1 MKFTKL
7 VSSVILVSSLATI
20 LLFALILW
28 LYSNADTKTLAL
40 LKEALSTT
48 SSFFGGITTLV
59 AAYIASSLYT
69 DWKAQTKYAE
79 QLKNISNIAVKFK
92 KIPSIIETIR
102 SDKSNADFLSDRYNY
117 VTGKKKHIDE
127 SLEFKIPSFDVI
139 TNLIDELEE
148 ALILVKVY
156 SFSTDNNELDSR
168 ILDFKHSL
176 KVWMSG
182 FHKLKNDFNTSKIS
196 NLDFTNIID
205 YVYLFCDSNSEF
217 YKVNF
222 TDLGVNY
229 SIYNH
234 NEIDIFHDQ
243 IAVSI
248 AIGEFLEK
256 LEKL

>member
-1 MKFTKL
+1 
-7 VSSVILVSSLATI
+7 
-20 LLFALILW
+20 
-28 LYSNADTKTLAL
+28 
-40 LKEALSTT
+40 
-48 SSFFGGITTLV
+48 
-59 AAYIASSLYT
+59 
-69 DWKAQTKYAE
+69 
-79 QLKNISNIAVKFK
+79 
-92 KIPSIIETIR
+92 
-102 SDKSNADFLSDRYNY
+102 
-117 VTGKKKHIDE
+117 
-127 SLEFKIPSFDVI
+127 
-139 TNLIDELEE
+139 
-148 ALILVKVY
+148 
-156 SFSTDNNELDSR
+156 
-168 ILDFKHSL
+168 
-176 KVWMSG
+176 MSG